1 MRKCDFNIVAA
12 CNFINKDALAQVFS
26 FEFCE
31 IFKNT
36 FFIEHLRV
44 TFANSW
50 WDRTIFYS
58 VDILVSNILR
68 VNNFSLRKGH
78 ILSK

>member
-36 FFIEHLRV
+36 LFIEHLRV
-44 TFANSW
+44 TFANS
-50 WDRTIFYS
+50 
-58 VDILVSNILR
+58 
-68 VNNFSLRKGH
+68 
-78 ILSK
+78 